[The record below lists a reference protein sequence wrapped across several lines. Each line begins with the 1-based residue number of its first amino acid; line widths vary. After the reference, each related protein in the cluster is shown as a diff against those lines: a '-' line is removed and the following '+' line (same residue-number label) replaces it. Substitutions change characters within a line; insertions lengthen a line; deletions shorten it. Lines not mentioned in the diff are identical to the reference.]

1 MSDPN
6 KSFSYSGSPW
16 GSTTPPNLG
25 APVPGSPWGST
36 TPPNLGVPVPGS
48 PWGSTTPPNL
58 GAPVPF
64 SPWVSSTPQNPNGQ
78 PNFSAPGTGSPW
90 GSTTPPNPNGLPNF
104 SAPVPINIPIPSNPT
119 HVLEGPGSSSFS
131 HGSHSV
137 IHSSI
142 GGYPVPSHGSYPVP
156 SHGYASSSTAT
167 PSFDPNTSLVSTYQV
182 TNDLSKAKKP
192 GKAKKPKNEAQLQ
205 QMPNNSSSLEQQSP
219 A

>member
-1 MSDPN
+1 MSDPY
-6 KSFSYSGSPW
+6 KSFSYSGSPY
-16 GSTTPPNLG
+16 GSTTPPNPTGPPNFG
-25 APVPGSPWGST
+25 ASVSGSPYGST
-36 TPPNLGVPVPGS
+36 TPPNPTGPPNFGAPVSGS
-48 PWGSTTPPNL
+48 TWGSTTPH
-58 GAPVPF
+58 
-64 SPWVSSTPQNPNGQ
+64 NPNGQ
-78 PNFSAPGTGSPW
+78 PNFSAPV
-90 GSTTPPNPNGLPNF
+90 
-104 SAPVPINIPIPSNPT
+104 PVNIPINIPIPSNPT

-142 GGYPVPSHGSYPVP
+142 GGYPDPSHGSYPVQ

-205 QMPNNSSSLEQQSP
+205 QMPNNSSSLVQQSP

>member
-1 MSDPN
+1 MSDP
-6 KSFSYSGSPW
+6 FSYSGSPW
-16 GSTTPPNLG
+16 GNTTPPNLG

-36 TPPNLGVPVPGS
+36 TPPNLGAPVPGS
-48 PWGSTTPPNL
+48 PWGS
-58 GAPVPF
+58 
-64 SPWVSSTPQNPNGQ
+64 STPSNPNQ

-90 GSTTPPNPNGLPNF
+90 GSTTPPNPNGQPNF

-142 GGYPVPSHGSYPVP
+142 GGYPVPSHGSYPVL

-167 PSFDPNTSLVSTYQV
+167 PSLDPNTS
-182 TNDLSKAKKP
+182 
-192 GKAKKPKNEAQLQ
+192 
-205 QMPNNSSSLEQQSP
+205 
-219 A
+219 